1 MVDQV
6 QTLFT
11 IGHSTSDVVSFVA
24 KLSAHNVDVV
34 VDVRSSPYSRRFPQY
49 SKDSLRA
56 SLTASGIKYLFLG
69 TELGARRTEQTCYV
83 NGVAEY
89 ELIARLPAFQEGVTR
104 VVRGARDYRVALMCA
119 EHDPLTCHRTI
130 LVCRALKDQI
140 PDIRHILRDGS
151 VEKMEEAEQ
160 RLVSEEKTAQDQAD
174 FFSASPVAHDPLRAA
189 YEKRGS
195 KIAYRERT
203 EEEDADP
210 HNRFY

>member
-11 IGHSTSDVVSFVA
+11 IGHSTSDVENFVS
-24 KLSAHNVDVV
+24 KLASHNVDVV

-56 SLTASGIKYLFLG
+56 SLIASGIKYLFLG
-69 TELGARRTEQTCYV
+69 SELGARRAEQTCYV
-83 NGVAEY
+83 SGVAEY
-89 ELIARLPAFQEGVTR
+89 ELIARLPAFQEGISR

-130 LVCRALKDQI
+130 LVCRALKNQI
-140 PDIRHILRDGS
+140 PEIRHILRDGS
-151 VEKMEEAEQ
+151 LETMEEAER
-160 RLVSEEKTAQDQAD
+160 RLVSEEKTAQDQTD
-174 FFSASPVAHDPLRAA
+174 FFAASSVAHDPLCAA
-189 YEKRGS
+189 YAKRGN

-203 EEEDADP
+203 EEEDADS